1 MAYYAG
7 SSHYSAT
14 KKFIDYLSQSV
25 AFECSDKID
34 ILTARPYIVS
44 TSMTK
49 NIESFITTTTNKCVK
64 NIVDALG
71 NRPYCYGPFLHN
83 IQGVGSE
90 FLY

>member
-7 SSHYSAT
+7 ASHYSAT

-49 NIESFITTTTNKCVK
+49 NIENFITTTTDKCVK
-64 NIVDALG
+64 NIVNALG
-71 NRPYCYGPFLHN
+71 NRSYCYGPFLHN